1 MDMWNTCFHTD
12 HMSTMIQVRNVPD
25 ALHRKLKARAAEA
38 GTSLSEYIQRELER
52 VVERPTRAEVL
63 ARIRSR
69 GPVELAV
76 TAAALVREE
85 RDGR

>member
-1 MDMWNTCFHTD
+1 MDMWHTCFHTD

>member
-1 MDMWNTCFHTD
+1 
-12 HMSTMIQVRNVPD
+12 MIQVRNVPD